1 MVTLLLTAFMLIM
14 CKKVPPESDVKK
26 IEKLHERVKLLA
38 PPNPM
43 PEPKPNAAVVR
54 LAIPKDTRGEEIE

>member
-1 MVTLLLTAFMLIM
+1 MLIM

-43 PEPKPNAAVVR
+43 PEPKPNAAVIR
-54 LAIPKDTRGEEIE
+54 LAIPKDNRGEEIE